1 MVFQAK
7 KGTHTKTFT
16 SVNSY
21 LEICFQDWSAH
32 ESYAGKIVEFKD
44 VKKEMLNMWSVN
56 NVAGGDSL
64 ESAK

>member
-7 KGTHTKTFT
+7 KGTHTRTFT

-21 LEICFQDWSAH
+21 LEICFHDWSALK
-32 ESYAGKIVEFKD
+32 SYAGKIVEFKD

-56 NVAGGDSL
+56 NVAGGDSP
-64 ESAK
+64 ESA

>member
-1 MVFQAK
+1 MVFQEK

-32 ESYAGKIVEFKD
+32 ESYAGKIVELKD
-44 VKKEMLNMWSVN
+44 GKKEMLKVFM
-56 NVAGGDSL
+56 D
-64 ESAK
+64 KKI